1 MTSTYSAQ
9 GNEVTAQF
17 VAVCLG
23 GVAVW
28 GGGTFQ
34 SKGVGKGCGL

>member
-9 GNEVTAQF
+9 GSEVTAQF

-23 GVAVW
+23 GVVW
-28 GGGTFQ
+28 GHSSVKGGRE
-34 SKGVGKGCGL
+34 GV